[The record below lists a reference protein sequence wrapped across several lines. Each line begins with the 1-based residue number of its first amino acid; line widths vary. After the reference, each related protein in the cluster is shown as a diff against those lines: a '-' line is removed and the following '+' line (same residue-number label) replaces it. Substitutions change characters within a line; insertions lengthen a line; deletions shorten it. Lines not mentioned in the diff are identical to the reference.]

1 MSIKVLTHV
10 IRRRDGHVMCD
21 WIEVASEG
29 EAFHEK
35 RKVKFGYY
43 DDKDFAVRM
52 RVYPKDKHLKG
63 EFAVRTKTGMV
74 W

>member
-1 MSIKVLTHV
+1 MNIKILTHV

-21 WIEVASEG
+21 WIQVESEA

-43 DDKDFAVRM
+43 DDKDLSLI
-52 RVYPKDKHLKG
+52 HI
-63 EFAVRTKTGMV
+63 
-74 W
+74 

>member
-1 MSIKVLTHV
+1 MVDIKILTHV
-10 IRRRDGHVMCD
+10 IRKRDGHVMTD

-35 RKVKFGYY
+35 RKVAGGYY
-43 DDKDFAVRM
+43 DDKDYAVRM
-52 RVYPKDKHLKG
+52 RRYPKEKHLKD
-63 EFAVRTKTGMV
+63 VRTQTGWV

>member
-1 MSIKVLTHV
+1 MSIKILTHV

-35 RKVKFGYY
+35 RKVVNGYY
-43 DDKDFAVRM
+43 DDIDYAVRM
-52 RVYPKDKHLKG
+52 RRYPKEKHLKDT
-63 EFAVRTKTGMV
+63 VTKTGMV